1 MNAEKLDATLLKLK
15 EKIGIHQRLRLTTQL
30 IDSMQAGLP
39 EKLNLAW
46 PNLELCQDDQ
56 LKNIIITVCQRS
68 VLIVFFFI
76 ICCPIYY
83 LLLLI
88 AVLSSGSPHHRPCMT
103 LVIQYTCMYALL
115 LLFAFLSLLSSP
127 LRLAHSYWVIE
138 DHTHLQF
145 PQPNHPHGDQMV

>member
-68 VLIVFFFI
+68 VLIVFFFHHLLS
-76 ICCPIYY
+76 Y
-83 LLLLI
+83 LLSAPAHSCLE
-88 AVLSSGSPHHRPCMT
+88 
-103 LVIQYTCMYALL
+103 
-115 LLFAFLSLLSSP
+115 
-127 LRLAHSYWVIE
+127 LRLAP
-138 DHTHLQF
+138 
-145 PQPNHPHGDQMV
+145 PQALHDTSNTIYMYVRTSSSLCFSLSALLSFKTCS